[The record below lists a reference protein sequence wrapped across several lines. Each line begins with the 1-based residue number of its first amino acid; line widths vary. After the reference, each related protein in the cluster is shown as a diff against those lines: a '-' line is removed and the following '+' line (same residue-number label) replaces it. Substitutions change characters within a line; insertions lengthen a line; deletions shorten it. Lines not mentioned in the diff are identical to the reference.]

1 MEAKNIKKK
10 GINGVKTIIFGRT
23 LIVLCAFVI
32 QFLFLY
38 FLYRALAE
46 RSFEIYGLFRGLM
59 AIVLFRL
66 LSSSGNPEFRLA
78 WMLPMVIF
86 PVFGAVFYLYIRI
99 DPGAGK
105 IYERLQKLSLYT
117 REYLDGDG
125 AAGEALEQTDLQVG
139 RMADYIR
146 KYANCRVYHKTRAVY
161 YPLGDVQFEALM
173 EDLRSAE
180 KFIFMEYFIIKE
192 GYLWHE
198 VLEVLKEKVTQGVE
212 VRVMYDGM
220 CALSLLP
227 DFYPKVLEQ
236 YGIRCKMYAPIHP
249 VFSSHYNNRD
259 HRKILVVDGRIAHTG
274 GTNLADEYINREER
288 FGHWKDTAIRLEG
301 DAVERFTF
309 MFLEMWNITEKGEE
323 TYLKYKTP
331 PEFYREPD
339 GFFIPYDVCP
349 YRKARTGRRVYLDI
363 LNTARK
369 YVHIMTP
376 YLILDHEMIGALTYA
391 AGRGVEVVILMPH
404 IPDKKYAFIVARTYY
419 EELMEAGVKIYEYT
433 PGFVHA
439 KVFVADDERAVV
451 GTINLDYRSLYHHF
465 ECGVFLYRNSQIA
478 RIEQDFTETLE
489 KSQRI
494 TAADCRNFPLWEKFG
509 GKALRILAPLM

>member
-1 MEAKNIKKK
+1 MEPKNIKKK

-32 QFLFLY
+32 QFLFVYL
-38 FLYRALAE
+38 LYRALEE
-46 RSFEIYGLFRGLM
+46 RSLEIYGLFRVLM
-59 AIVLFRL
+59 AVVLFRL
-66 LSSSGNPEFRLA
+66 LSSSGNPEFRLV

-105 IYERLQKLSLYT
+105 IYERLQKLSVKT
-117 REYLDGDG
+117 REFLDED
-125 AAGEALEQTDLQVG
+125 AAAREALEQEDIQVG
-139 RMADYIR
+139 RLAEYMR
-146 KYANCRVYHKTRAVY
+146 KNANCPVYHRTQATY
-161 YPLGDVQFEALM
+161 YSLGDYQFEALM
-173 EDLRSAE
+173 ADLRSAQ

-192 GYLWHE
+192 GYFWHE
-198 VLEVLKEKVTQGVE
+198 VLEVLKEKVKQGVE

-227 DFYPKVLEQ
+227 DFYPKVLEK

-274 GTNLADEYINREER
+274 GTNLADEYINREIR

-301 DAVERFTF
+301 DAAERFTF
-309 MFLEMWNITEKGEE
+309 MFLEMWNITEPKEE
-323 TYLKYKTP
+323 SYLNYKTM
-331 PEFYREPD
+331 PEHYREPD

-349 YRKARTGRRVYLDI
+349 YRKARIGRWVYLDL
-363 LNTARK
+363 LNTARN

-439 KVFVADDERAVV
+439 KIFVADDEKAVV
-451 GTINLDYRSLYHHF
+451 GTVNLDFRSLYHHF
-465 ECGVFLYRNSQIA
+465 ECGVYLYRNSRI
-478 RIEQDFTETLE
+478 REIEQDFAATLE
-489 KSQRI
+489 KSQEI
-494 TAADCRNFPLWEKFG
+494 TPEDCRRLPLWEKFG

>member
-1 MEAKNIKKK
+1 MEAKDIKKK
-10 GINGVKTIIFGRT
+10 GMNGVKMVIFGRT
-23 LIVLCAFVI
+23 LIVLGAFLI
-32 QFLFLY
+32 QFLFVYL
-38 FLYRALAE
+38 LYRTLE
-46 RSFEIYGLFRGLM
+46 EHSLEVYGLFRILM
-59 AIVLFRL
+59 VVVLLHL
-66 LSSSGNPEFRLA
+66 LSSSGNPEFRLV

-86 PVFGAVFYLYIRI
+86 PVFGAVFYLYITI
-99 DPGAGK
+99 NPGAGK
-105 IYERLQKLSLYT
+105 IYERLQKLSVFT
-117 REYLDGDG
+117 RKYLEEDET
-125 AAGEALEQTDLQVG
+125 AKETLEREDVQVG
-139 RMADYIR
+139 RLAEYMR
-146 KYANCRVYHKTRAVY
+146 KNANCAVYHKTHADY
-161 YPLGDVQFEALM
+161 YPLGEDQFEALM
-173 EDLRSAE
+173 EDLRSAQ

-198 VLEVLKEKVTQGVE
+198 VLEVLKEKVQQGVE

-227 DFYPKVLEQ
+227 EFYPKVLEK

-259 HRKILVVDGRIAHTG
+259 HRKILVVDGRVAHTG
-274 GTNLADEYINREER
+274 GTNLADEYINREVR

-309 MFLEMWNITEKGEE
+309 MFLEMWNITETKEE
-323 TYLKYKTP
+323 AYLKYKTLQ
-331 PEFYREPD
+331 EYYQKPD

-363 LNTARK
+363 LNTARN

-439 KVFVADDERAVV
+439 KVFVSDDEKAVV

-465 ECGVFLYRNSQIA
+465 ECGVFLYRNSQIGQ
-478 RIEQDFTETLE
+478 IEQDFANTLE
-489 KSQRI
+489 KSRQV
-494 TAADCRNFPLWEKFG
+494 TTEDCQKLPMWEKVG